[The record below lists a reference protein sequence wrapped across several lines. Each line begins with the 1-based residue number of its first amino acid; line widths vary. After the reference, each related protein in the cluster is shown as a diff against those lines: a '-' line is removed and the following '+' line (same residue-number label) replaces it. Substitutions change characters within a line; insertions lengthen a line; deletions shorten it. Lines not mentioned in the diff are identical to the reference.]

1 MSEIDPSVFIRPD
14 MGLMKRQKLVVCR
27 DNVPSVHGRMN
38 NSGAS
43 VKSRISNHQRN
54 LSLDFRYLDIL
65 CLKYLYLPILMI
77 LSAKMSFMC
86 NFRSMGILLPP
97 VTQVT
102 TISNTHL
109 TLHHR
114 NRSLDSALQ
123 RIPEVDVT
131 PSPECETSTV
141 TGLPIESHPT
151 VSKGQRDELAS
162 LGSDDS
168 GILCGSDSGSSE
180 NNATRESSVEHL
192 TSVNQ
197 SRESL
202 DCGLADVNIVN
213 SECVVEK
220 CSDDTKPEIIEKCV
234 ENVDNQDAKPCK
246 DLLLRLLESKM
257 FDVTMAIPYLFQSK
271 EPGVQSYIA
280 NKMFS
285 FPDTEVDFYLPQLV
299 CMYIQMHDVAEAIHP
314 YLVHR

>member
-1 MSEIDPSVFIRPD
+1 
-14 MGLMKRQKLVVCR
+14 
-27 DNVPSVHGRMN
+27 
-38 NSGAS
+38 
-43 VKSRISNHQRN
+43 
-54 LSLDFRYLDIL
+54 
-65 CLKYLYLPILMI
+65 
-77 LSAKMSFMC
+77 
-86 NFRSMGILLPP
+86 MGILLPP

-102 TISNTHL
+102 TVTNTHL

-131 PSPECETSTV
+131 PSPECEGTTTASSVPGIPMDAHKMTTASPV
-141 TGLPIESHPT
+141 II
-151 VSKGQRDELAS
+151 KAQRDELAS

-168 GILCGSDSGSSE
+168 GILCGSDSGSSDT
-180 NNATRESSVEHL
+180 NATRESSVEHL
-192 TSVNQ
+192 TSVTQ

-202 DCGLADVNIVN
+202 DCAIADVDSETVSDECTVN
-213 SECVVEK
+213 NSTSNSANNGTVSKEQ
-220 CSDDTKPEIIEKCV
+220 DDRTCCQISPP
-234 ENVDNQDAKPCK
+234 NMG
-246 DLLLRLLESKM
+246 LLLRLLESKM

-285 FPDTEVDFYLPQLV
+285 FPDVEVDFYLPQLV

-314 YLVHR
+314 YLVYR

>member
-1 MSEIDPSVFIRPD
+1 
-14 MGLMKRQKLVVCR
+14 
-27 DNVPSVHGRMN
+27 
-38 NSGAS
+38 
-43 VKSRISNHQRN
+43 
-54 LSLDFRYLDIL
+54 
-65 CLKYLYLPILMI
+65 
-77 LSAKMSFMC
+77 
-86 NFRSMGILLPP
+86 MGILLPP

-131 PSPECETSTV
+131 PSPECEATQV
-141 TGLPIESHPT
+141 TCLPTEPAKS
-151 VSKGQRDELAS
+151 QRDELAS

-192 TSVNQ
+192 TSVTQ

-202 DCGLADVNIVN
+202 DYSEDVNTVYEKVCETKIEPSVIIV
-213 SECVVEK
+213 EPVE
-220 CSDDTKPEIIEKCV
+220 
-234 ENVDNQDAKPCK
+234 AKPNK
-246 DLLLRLLESKM
+246 GLLLRLLESKM

-271 EPGVQSYIA
+271 DPGVQSYIA

-285 FPDTEVDFYLPQLV
+285 FPDVEVDFYLPQLV
-299 CMYIQMHDVAEAIHP
+299 CMYIQMHDVAEVIHP

>member
-1 MSEIDPSVFIRPD
+1 M
-14 MGLMKRQKLVVCR
+14 MKLM
-27 DNVPSVHGRMN
+27 
-38 NSGAS
+38 
-43 VKSRISNHQRN
+43 
-54 LSLDFRYLDIL
+54 L
-65 CLKYLYLPILMI
+65 CL
-77 LSAKMSFMC
+77 FR
-86 NFRSMGILLPP
+86 RSMGILLPP

-102 TISNTHL
+102 TITNTHL

-131 PSPECETSTV
+131 PSPECESSTTTV
-141 TGLPIESHPT
+141 LPIDTPHQ
-151 VSKGQRDELAS
+151 KNQRDELAS

-168 GILCGSDSGSSE
+168 GILCGSDSGSSD
-180 NNATRESSVEHL
+180 NTTTRESSVEHL
-192 TSVNQ
+192 LSVTQ

-202 DCGLADVNIVN
+202 DCGVDSGDENATSEQKCDV
-213 SECVVEK
+213 VVDIDK
-220 CSDDTKPEIIEKCV
+220 PIDTKPSKG
-234 ENVDNQDAKPCK
+234 
-246 DLLLRLLESKM
+246 LLLRLLESKM

-285 FPDTEVDFYLPQLV
+285 FPDADVDFYLPQLV